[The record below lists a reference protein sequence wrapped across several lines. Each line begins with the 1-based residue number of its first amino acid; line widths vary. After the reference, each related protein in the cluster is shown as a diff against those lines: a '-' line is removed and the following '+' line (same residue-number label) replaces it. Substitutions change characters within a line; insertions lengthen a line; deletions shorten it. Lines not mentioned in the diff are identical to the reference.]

1 MDAISKRIDGT
12 LLQDN
17 QGKLVRIIGKLE
29 QHDGN
34 SAILISNGS
43 IQLNLSAITSNIN
56 IEINNNYEIIGK
68 VGDDLLIT
76 VYSILE
82 ISDNFNFDNYYK
94 LCGYVSKVPELY
106 YQA

>member
-12 LLQDN
+12 LLESN

-29 QHDGN
+29 QYDGN
-34 SAILISNGS
+34 SATLISNGN
-43 IQLNLSAITSNIN
+43 IILNLSAITTNIN
-56 IEINNNYEIIGK
+56 MEINNNYEVIGK

-94 LCGYVSKVPELY
+94 LCVYINKVPELY
-106 YQA
+106 Y